1 MDADPHRQHPR
12 GPGEESAGVDDP
24 AALKA
29 LAHPLRVRLLATLR
43 EAGTATAS
51 ELARTL
57 DTESGST
64 SYHLRVLARYG
75 FVRDADPTPQ
85 STGHPRERRWQPV
98 QRLTSWSNTQLATT
112 DAGREAQALMRR
124 RQLDVLVGDV
134 EAFERAL
141 PHLESAWVEVS
152 GIGDLVPRLTAGSL
166 AELWRHFYAHLA
178 ELAARD
184 EDDPAA
190 RTVSVVVA
198 GFPREAR

>member
-1 MDADPHRQHPR
+1 MSNDA
-12 GPGEESAGVDDP
+12 PGEHPPEPDEHGAAVEDP

-29 LAHPLRVRLLATLR
+29 LAHPLRVRLLAALR

-57 DTESGST
+57 GTESGST
-64 SYHLRVLARYG
+64 SYHLRVLARHG
-75 FVRDADPTPQ
+75 FVRDADPAPDHAD
-85 STGHPRERRWQPV
+85 HPRARRWQPV
-98 QRLTSWSNTQLATT
+98 QQLTSWSNTQLATT

-134 EAFERAL
+134 QAFERAL
-141 PHLESAWVEVS
+141 PHLEAAWVEAS
-152 GIGDLVPRLTAGSL
+152 GIGDLVPRLTAESL
-166 AELWRHFYAHLA
+166 TELWRHFYAHLA

-198 GFPREAR
+198 GFPRDEN